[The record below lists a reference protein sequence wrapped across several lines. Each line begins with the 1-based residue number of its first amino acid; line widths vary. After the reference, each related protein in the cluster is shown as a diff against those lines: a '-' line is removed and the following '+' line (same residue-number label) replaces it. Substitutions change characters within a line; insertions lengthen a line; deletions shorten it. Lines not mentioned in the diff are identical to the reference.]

1 MLTKEKVLQAIE
13 AMPQDSF
20 KNLDALLESLVIWD
34 KIERGLKDI
43 ETGNTLTI
51 EEVEK
56 EAASWFR

>member
-13 AMPQDSF
+13 AMPGDGF
-20 KNLDALLESLVIWD
+20 DNLDALLESLVIWD
-34 KIERGLKDI
+34 KVERGLKDI
-43 ETGNTLTI
+43 KEGNVLTM